1 MMKKKSFYFVFILLL
16 FSFGFYLTSTNVYKI
31 AKAYIIYKQTDYKWH
46 RNIEKQAIK
55 KQPKSV
61 PLYTNLPKIGE
72 QIGTLEIPTIHST
85 LPIYHGTDE
94 DELEK
99 GIGHYAKS
107 VLPGENDNSVLAGH
121 RDTIFRHLGEVK
133 LGDQLIVSTSA
144 GTFTYKVR
152 KIRIVDKDDRTV
164 IVPKPRATLTVST
177 CYPFRYIGPAPQR
190 YVLIANLVHTD
201 K

>member
-1 MMKKKSFYFVFILLL
+1 MKKKLFYSGLILLL
-16 FSFGFYLTSTNVYKI
+16 FLFGFYLTSTNVYKM
-31 AKAYIIYKQTDYKWH
+31 AKAYIIYKQTDDKWH
-46 RNIEKQAIK
+46 RQLDEQATKKSTDKQ
-55 KQPKSV
+55 V
-61 PLYTNLPKIGE
+61 PLYSHQPKVGE
-72 QIGTLEIPTIHST
+72 QIGTLELPTIHST
-85 LPIYHGTDE
+85 LPIYEGTNE
-94 DELEK
+94 DELEQ

-133 LGDQLIVSTSA
+133 IGDKLIVSTSA

-152 KIRIVDKDDRTV
+152 KIRIVDKNDRTV

-190 YVLIANLVHTD
+190 FVLIANLVHTNR
-201 K
+201 

>member
-1 MMKKKSFYFVFILLL
+1 MKKKLFYSGLILLL
-16 FSFGFYLTSTNVYKI
+16 FLFGFYLTSTNVYKM
-31 AKAYIIYKQTDYKWH
+31 AKAYIIYKQTDDKWH
-46 RNIEKQAIK
+46 HQLDEQATKKLTDKQVSLYSR
-55 KQPKSV
+55 QPKV
-61 PLYTNLPKIGE
+61 GE

-85 LPIYHGTDE
+85 LPIYEGTDE
-94 DELEK
+94 DELEQ

-133 LGDQLIVSTSA
+133 IDDKLIVSTSA

-190 YVLIANLVHTD
+190 YVLIANLVHTNR
-201 K
+201 